1 MGLARVLPFSAT
13 LKSSTPSLIGP
24 VQWMSPE
31 AHRGEFSR
39 ATDVY
44 MFGATLLES
53 VTRRASIST
62 QLAADSLLNLVS
74 GLVDSG
80 KTPPRPSAAVC
91 PAPLWALI
99 ERSWTHRP
107 AERSTMYA
115 SCLPARL
122 NGCLALAVSSRC
134 CFVQIHSELLRVA
147 SLLDGGPQPAATP
160 SYSMR

>member
-1 MGLARVLPFSAT
+1 MQVSDLGLARVLPFSAT
-13 LKSSTPSLIGP
+13 LESSTPSLIGP

-44 MFGATLLES
+44 MFGATLLEL

-80 KTPPRPSAAVC
+80 KTPPQPCVR
-91 PAPLWALI
+91 
-99 ERSWTHRP
+99 R
-107 AERSTMYA
+107 
-115 SCLPARL
+115 
-122 NGCLALAVSSRC
+122 RC
-134 CFVQIHSELLRVA
+134 GR
-147 SLLDGGPQPAATP
+147 
-160 SYSMR
+160 